1 MINQPDT
8 LEQEPQ
14 SEKLVLPAPPAE
26 EHQMY
31 YGGQMAQVRPEQ
43 LVPRQSPTIPRGI
56 KARLAFFWHK
66 DPAYKVL
73 MIALTMVLVAGIIFV
88 SLASAAFLGNSNFFA
103 SSYTPQAVPKGVNP
117 TGTVDLRPTFPTP
130 GGGIGTNQ
138 QSSQPS
144 MQPTP
149 AMQPTP
155 VLQAT
160 NTTTVQPSPT
170 PATVGTLNVQIT
182 SIPQQVMNGSF
193 VSVGVNTSEP
203 GASVTL
209 VIRYGSQGGRTTAG
223 PQTTDSNGN
232 ATIPWFVVTFNFGP
246 KNVTAYVYA
255 LATDQNGQKAQSQ
268 TVTVQVITR
277 GMD

>member
-1 MINQPDT
+1 MMPMINQPDT
-8 LEQEPQ
+8 QEQEPQ
-14 SEKLVLPAPPAE
+14 SEKLVLPAPPAN

-43 LVPRQSPTIPRGI
+43 LVRQSPTVPRGI

-88 SLASAAFLGNSNFFA
+88 SLASAAFLANSNFFA

-117 TGTVDLRPTFPTP
+117 TGTVDLRPTFPAP

-149 AMQPTP
+149 

-170 PATVGTLNVQIT
+170 HATVGTLNVQIT

-193 VSVGVNTSEP
+193 VSVGVNAGEP
-203 GASVTL
+203 GTSVML
-209 VIRYGSQGGRTTAG
+209 VIRYGFQGGRTTAG

-232 ATIPWFVVTFNFGP
+232 ATIPWLVLTFNFGP
-246 KNVTAYVYA
+246 KNVPAYVYA
-255 LATDQNGQKAQSQ
+255 LATDQNGQKAKSQ